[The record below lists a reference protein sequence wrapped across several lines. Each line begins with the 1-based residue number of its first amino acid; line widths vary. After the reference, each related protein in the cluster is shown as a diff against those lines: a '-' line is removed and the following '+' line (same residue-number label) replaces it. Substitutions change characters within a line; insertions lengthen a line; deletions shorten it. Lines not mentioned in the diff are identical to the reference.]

1 MKEELRQVREGRSDG
16 TSNETQ
22 EKEERGGNKGERE
35 GTMYKVKKEGG
46 GRREGLIRE
55 FEDEK
60 GRGRRVNDNILE
72 T

>member
-35 GTMYKVKKEGG
+35 GTMYKVKK
-46 GRREGLIRE
+46 
-55 FEDEK
+55 
-60 GRGRRVNDNILE
+60 
-72 T
+72 